1 MYWFVERL
9 IHSEPR
15 IVIGTVPD
23 HGPGDAHGFVSERDR
38 SDIRVGAISDIGH
51 PKTEWIVTMFG
62 LCYDGTGAMD
72 EYAA

>member
-9 IHSEPR
+9 IHSELG
-15 IVIGTVPD
+15 IVIGTISD
-23 HGPGDAHGFVSERDR
+23 HGPSDAHGLVRERDR
-38 SDIRVGAISDIGH
+38 SDIGVGSISDIGN
-51 PKTEWIVTMFG
+51 PKTERIVTVFG